1 MSSLKKVFIK
11 AISLLPPP
19 IEKEFPFLIL
29 FFLLIAFPLIKNLLA
44 TLVASGIFI
53 SEVLTPI
60 CLAFFISYIFTI
72 VVYYSHRHWV
82 KVLLYTIGCVVFS
95 VDTFLWLEFHKSIT
109 PEILTLIGE
118 TNSKEASEF
127 LATFLFNLKG
137 ALCILLIVLFITII
151 CIVEKK
157 RSKIYLFLNR
167 NRIVKGI
174 IYMTTFSVS
183 IIAICCSHVYDEL
196 FTSKIDQDINVGAYN
211 DSFTATVFALRSV
224 AYTTYEMKSAIRQAK
239 EVKGGTIKEKDSL
252 NVILIIGE
260 SYIKHHAQLYGYPLP
275 TTPRLMN
282 EKNKGNLYVF
292 NNVVTPYNYTTYV
305 IKNALCCNS
314 IANDESWYNTP
325 FVPTI
330 FKRSGMKVDNWDNQR
345 TNSSKIIS
353 IWDFTLNSF
362 LFNNTICDISYDR
375 TAPHAFKYD
384 DQLVSDYA
392 RSKNKDVGKYNFI
405 IFHLMGQHIDAKDRY
420 PHDKF
425 SRFSA
430 KDIRNNAP
438 YMTESKKQDIANYD
452 NATYYN
458 DYVVNH
464 IIDLYREKNTVV
476 VYFSDHGEEVYDYRD
491 SKGRVEAVPGQ
502 EKEWLRYQFEVPFVI
517 WCSDKYKA
525 LHPDVVRRIK
535 ASLNRPFMT
544 DNTCHLLFDL
554 AGLKTSYYRPERD
567 LISPK
572 FKPSKR
578 IVQNNI
584 DFDAVMSNKWE
595 K

>member
-1 MSSLKKVFIK
+1 M
-11 AISLLPPP
+11 
-19 IEKEFPFLIL
+19 
-29 FFLLIAFPLIKNLLA
+29 
-44 TLVASGIFI
+44 
-53 SEVLTPI
+53 
-60 CLAFFISYIFTI
+60 
-72 VVYYSHRHWV
+72 YYSHRHWV

-157 RSKIYLFLNR
+157 RLKIYLFLNR
-167 NRIVKGI
+167 NRIIKGI
-174 IYMTTFSVS
+174 LYMTTFSVS

-224 AYTTYEMKSAIRQAK
+224 AYTTYEMKSAIRQAQ

-345 TNSSKIIS
+345 TNSSNTIS

-362 LFNNTICDISYDR
+362 LFNSTICDISYDR
-375 TAPHAFKYD
+375 ISSQVFKYD

-392 RSKNKDVGKYNFI
+392 RSKNKEVGKYNFI

-420 PHDKF
+420 PHDRF

-464 IIDLYREKNTVV
+464 IINLYREKNTVV

-554 AGLKTSYYRPERD
+554 AGLKTIYYRPERD

-584 DFDAVMSNKWE
+584 DFDAMMANKSG

>member
-1 MSSLKKVFIK
+1 M
-11 AISLLPPP
+11 
-19 IEKEFPFLIL
+19 
-29 FFLLIAFPLIKNLLA
+29 
-44 TLVASGIFI
+44 VASGIFI

-151 CIVEKK
+151 CIVEQK
-157 RSKIYLFLNR
+157 RLKIYLFLNR

-196 FTSKIDQDINVGAYN
+196 FTSKIDQDINVDAYN

-224 AYTTYEMKSAIRQAK
+224 AYTTYEMKSAIRQTQ

-345 TNSSKIIS
+345 TNSSNTIS

-362 LFNNTICDISYDR
+362 LFNSTICDISYDR
-375 TAPHAFKYD
+375 ISSQAFKYD

-392 RSKNKDVGKYNFI
+392 RSKNKEVGKYNFI

-420 PHDKF
+420 PHDRF

-464 IIDLYREKNTVV
+464 IINLYRNKNTVL